1 MNIANEF
8 LECLFKL
15 KDMVMDKGT
24 LKKKKKCNSVYP
36 NVHDLHSV
44 NVNFWRI
51 AWQPVNIMKVNDD
64 WSCEASKWQKK

>member
-24 LKKKKKCNSVYP
+24 FFLKKKKNAIVFIQMCMTYI
-36 NVHDLHSV
+36 L
-44 NVNFWRI
+44 
-51 AWQPVNIMKVNDD
+51 
-64 WSCEASKWQKK
+64 